1 MELNLQEPINT
12 TKQVLNR
19 IESVVKDVSNVK
31 EKHMVNN
38 DEEYEKI
45 KVIIEQLQGK
55 TKEVKLKMDN
65 FNDNIDPVGWQ
76 KQNLPIENAN
86 KKLEQYKID
95 FEQLKKGKLSHQVK
109 Y

>member
-19 IESVVKDVSNVK
+19 IESVVKDVSNLK

-45 KVIIEQLQGK
+45 KVIIEQLESK

-76 KQNLPIENAN
+76 KQNVPIENVN
-86 KKLEQYKID
+86 KKVEQYRMD
-95 FEQLKKGKLSHQVK
+95 FEQLKKGKLSHPVK